1 METNNKFYQTA
12 QMITLIVLSLA
23 WIGYGYALYQGN
35 KTNIS
40 NYHILILVFSLFNS
54 KVIFTRK
61 KAVNQFFNIIAKI
74 NGLIFFIG
82 VVITIILLI
91 LK

>member
-12 QMITLIVLSLA
+12 QMLTLIVLSLA

-40 NYHILILVFSLFNS
+40 NYSILILVFSLFNGN
-54 KVIFTRK
+54 VIFTRK

>member
-35 KTNIS
+35 ETNIS

-61 KAVNQFFNIIAKI
+61 KAVNQFFNIMAKI
-74 NGLIFFIG
+74 NGMIFFIG

>member
-1 METNNKFYQTA
+1 
-12 QMITLIVLSLA
+12 MITLIVLSLA
-23 WIGYGYALYQGN
+23 WIGYGNALYQGN

-40 NYHILILVFSLFNS
+40 NYSILILVFSLFNS
-54 KVIFTRK
+54 NVIFTRK